1 MLFRNKEGKL
11 VNINKLDYLTD
22 KEYID
27 QILLIFN
34 YALKNNNEDKSIQNK
49 IINKLKEYNIP
60 NIDNQNN
67 E

>member
-1 MLFRNKEGKL
+1 MLFRNKDGKL

-27 QILLIFN
+27 QILLNFN

>member
-11 VNINKLDYLTD
+11 ININKLDYLTD
-22 KEYID
+22 KAYID

-34 YALKNNNEDKSIQNK
+34 YGLKNNNDDKSIQNK